1 MKPRAEKGALGDM
14 STCVQDKEFSNYLI
28 TSRQLADRL
37 RNVKVAGEAVCLDP
51 TRRGEGRERERGRR
65 EGQGQIVKRGVAAK
79 LERELLLYPNPSHV
93 QREACS

>member
-1 MKPRAEKGALGDM
+1 MKPRVEKGALGVM

-51 TRRGEGRERERGRR
+51 TRRGEGSEREVSKKVKGR
-65 EGQGQIVKRGVAAK
+65 
-79 LERELLLYPNPSHV
+79 
-93 QREACS
+93 